1 MGKENEKKIK
11 KKKKI
16 EAEVYGDEFE
26 GDEED
31 SDEKNNS
38 LEEEEAPPLD
48 DESKG
53 QLYG

>member
-1 MGKENEKKIK
+1 MDDEKKAK

-16 EAEVYGDEFE
+16 ESEVYGDEFE

-31 SDEKNNS
+31 ADGSNNTIEEKDS
-38 LEEEEAPPLD
+38 LPLD
-48 DESKG
+48 DESKK